1 MVEDALA
8 VKPSTRAVPP
18 VRSTSAAT
26 SVISSSPGAVL
37 GHCPGRGAS
46 GEVRSGRGAGP
57 G

>member
-26 SVISSSPGAVL
+26 SVISLSPVL
-37 GHCPGRGAS
+37 
-46 GEVRSGRGAGP
+46 AGP
-57 G
+57 GALPRSRCFWRS